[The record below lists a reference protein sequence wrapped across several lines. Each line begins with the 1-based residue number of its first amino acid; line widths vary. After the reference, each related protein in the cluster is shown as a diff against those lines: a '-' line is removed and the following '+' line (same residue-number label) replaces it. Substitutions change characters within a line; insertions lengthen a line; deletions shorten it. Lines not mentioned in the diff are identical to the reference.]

1 MLQIQ
6 KREAS
11 CSSKGTDGGKTI
23 KKTHF
28 SCSVLE
34 EHIKSEGEASAAMDQ
49 RVKHLFSTG
58 WVYKFTTEFDHDT
71 GTLVPKRIP

>member
-1 MLQIQ
+1 MLLE
-6 KREAS
+6 RHGWWEN
-11 CSSKGTDGGKTI
+11 D
-23 KKTHF
+23 KKKSHF